1 MHTLNLLNKI
11 QAGWLVALVYTV
23 FAIVLLLFMD
33 GMFMDGV
40 LYSAVSRN
48 MALGNGTFW
57 NPAFSQTMHTPF
69 HEQPPFMLWFQSLFF
84 SVFGTENIYP
94 ERIYCLL
101 FLVLT
106 VWAMARFWVK
116 LTQDKT
122 TTWWPVL
129 LFLIIPTI
137 SWGFINNV
145 MENTMSLFDI
155 LAVYFIYRYM
165 SEDKKAMLL
174 LPAVAFTFLASFSK
188 GIPGLFPIAVPVL
201 YSWSIERKILSKK
214 AFIGGAVLLLSLIGI
229 YYLLIQ
235 IPAAKESYVL
245 YFKSRFPNFPN
256 TLHSNTGNRLQ
267 LLQNLVQELAMPLGF
282 IAFLALA
289 NYLHRKPSYISK
301 ANNPKTLFF
310 LLVALSASLPIM
322 VSYEQRG
329 FYLNTSMP
337 YFAMAMAVAFVPLT
351 GAFEGIS
358 HKFLNGFKAVLA
370 VAFIAG
376 IGLTVFKAGQYKRD
390 ADRLSAIKTLKKIT
404 PKGSI
409 IYCNKALWA
418 DWSLHNYL
426 QRFGEISLSQNE
438 PVQYGLYI
446 QLKTDKTSVPSTYMP
461 HDKGCEWVDVYVVK

>member
-1 MHTLNLLNKI
+1 
-11 QAGWLVALVYTV
+11 
-23 FAIVLLLFMD
+23 MD

-84 SVFGTENIYP
+84 DLFGTENIYP
-94 ERIYCLL
+94 ERIYCFL

-106 VWAMARFWVK
+106 GWAMGAFWK
-116 LTQDKT
+116 IITQDKS

-155 LAVYFIYRYM
+155 VAVYFIYRYM
-165 SEDKKAMLL
+165 AEDRKGVWLI
-174 LPAVAFTFLASFSK
+174 PAVAFTFLASFSK

-214 AFIGGAVLLLSLIGI
+214 AFVGGAALLAGMVGI
-229 YYLLIQ
+229 YLALIQ
-235 IPAAKESYVL
+235 LPEAKESYVL

-256 TLHSNTGNRLQ
+256 TPHSNTGNRAQ
-267 LLQNLVQELAMPLGF
+267 LLVNLLQELAMPLGL
-282 IAFLALA
+282 IAFLAVA
-289 NYLHRKPSYISK
+289 NYLHKKPEYISK
-301 ANNPKTLFF
+301 ANQGKAWFF
-310 LLVALSASLPIM
+310 LLVAFSASLPIM

-337 YFAMAMAVAFVPLT
+337 YFAMAMALAFAPLT
-351 GAFEGIS
+351 GAFEGVSI
-358 HKFLNGFKAVLA
+358 KFINGFKILLLI
-370 VAFIAG
+370 AFVAG
-376 IGLTVFKAGQYKRD
+376 IGLTVVKAGRPKRD
-390 ADRLSAIKTLKKIT
+390 GDKLAAVEAIKKIC

-409 IYCNKALWA
+409 IYCNKSLWA

-426 QRFGEISLSQNE
+426 QRFAEIGLSKDEAAEGGFYIKFRTEDEDTIPINYVLQNNSPE
-438 PVQYGLYI
+438 WIYI
-446 QLKTDKTSVPSTYMP
+446 Y
-461 HDKGCEWVDVYVVK
+461 YVGSEETFKLNWNLEIEEQR

>member
-1 MHTLNLLNKI
+1 
-11 QAGWLVALVYTV
+11 
-23 FAIVLLLFMD
+23 MD

-84 SVFGTENIYP
+84 DLFGTENIYP
-94 ERIYCLL
+94 ERIYCFL

-106 VWAMARFWVK
+106 VWAMRAFWK
-116 LTQDKT
+116 KITQDKS

-155 LAVYFIYRYM
+155 VAVYFIYRYM
-165 SEDKKAMLL
+165 SEDKKAILL
-174 LPAVAFTFLASFSK
+174 IPAVAFTFLASFSK
-188 GIPGLFPIAVPVL
+188 GIPGLFPIAVPVV
-201 YSWSIERKILSKK
+201 YSWCIERKILSKK
-214 AFIGGAVLLLSLIGI
+214 AFIGGAALLAGMVGI
-229 YYLLIQ
+229 YLALIQ
-235 IPAAKESYVL
+235 LPEAKESYVL

-256 TLHSNTGNRLQ
+256 TPHSNTGNRAQ
-267 LLQNLVQELAMPLGF
+267 LLVNLLQELAMPLGL
-282 IAFLALA
+282 IAFLAVA
-289 NYLHRKPSYISK
+289 NYLHKKPDYISK
-301 ANNPKTLFF
+301 ANNSKTLFF
-310 LLVALSASLPIM
+310 LLVAFSASLPIM

-337 YFAMAMAVAFVPLT
+337 YFAMAMALLFAPLT
-351 GAFEGIS
+351 GAFDRVS
-358 HKFLNGFKAVLA
+358 HKFINGFKAVLV
-370 VAFIAG
+370 VAFVVG
-376 IGLTVFKAGQYKRD
+376 VGLTIVKAGQYKRD

-404 PKGSI
+404 PKGRI
-409 IYCNKALWA
+409 IYCNKSLWT

-426 QRFGEISLSQNE
+426 QRFGEISLSQKE
-438 PVQYGLYI
+438 PVPYSLYI
-446 QLKTDKTSVPSTYMP
+446 QLKTDKTPVPDTYML
-461 HDKGCEWVDVYVVK
+461 HDKGCEWVDVYVWVDTFKSDVKLEIEKPR